1 MIIHLITR
9 LALGGAQQQ
18 VVQITSS
25 LIKSN
30 KKTMIITGLSDSTS
44 LSAKDNKLLELGFKK
59 NIKIEVIDELSDK
72 ISPLKDFISIIKI
85 SRLLQKY
92 KPTILHIHSS
102 KTGVLGRLLKVFLEI
117 SKSFIMFT
125 AGVFLDQME
134 LKQN

>member
-59 NIKIEVIDELSDK
+59 KNIKIEVIDELSDK
-72 ISPLKDFISIIKI
+72 ISPLK
-85 SRLLQKY
+85 
-92 KPTILHIHSS
+92 
-102 KTGVLGRLLKVFLEI
+102 KTLFL
-117 SKSFIMFT
+117 
-125 AGVFLDQME
+125 
-134 LKQN
+134 